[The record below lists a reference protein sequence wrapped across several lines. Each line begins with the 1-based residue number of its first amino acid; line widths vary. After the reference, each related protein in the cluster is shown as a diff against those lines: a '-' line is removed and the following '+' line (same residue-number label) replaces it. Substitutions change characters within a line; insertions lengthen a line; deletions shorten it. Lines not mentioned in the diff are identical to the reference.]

1 MTGHAL
7 QLMVTIVF
15 LLHLYGYILG
25 FDVFGLASHAQ
36 FLVCCAVAFCAALD

>member
-7 QLMVTIVF
+7 QLMVTTVF
-15 LLHLYGYILG
+15 LLHLYGYMLG

-36 FLVCCAVAFCAALD
+36 FLVCCAVAFCVALA